1 MNRINLDL
9 KKLLG
14 FKLVANQLSSIKS
27 LKIGSKLGEKI
38 GGGKGNPKPEAK
50 NS

>member
-14 FKLVANQLSSIKS
+14 FRIVANQSSGIKS
-27 LKIGSKLGEKI
+27 LKIGSKLGQKA
-38 GGGKGNPKPEAK
+38 GVKTNPKPEAV